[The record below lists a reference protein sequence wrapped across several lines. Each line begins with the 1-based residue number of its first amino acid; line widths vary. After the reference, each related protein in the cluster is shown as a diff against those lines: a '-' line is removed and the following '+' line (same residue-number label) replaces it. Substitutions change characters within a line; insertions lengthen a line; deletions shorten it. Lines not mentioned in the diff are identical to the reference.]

1 MSEGEQLSDTKLK
14 LLFKLFVRSYLQR
27 KNGLY
32 QTIKRLE
39 SYYDKVDGM
48 EEEDM
53 EGDAFSTMVT
63 QSIMDVHETSMK
75 NDELLVD
82 FIELIQKYESD
93 EELDKELTDTI
104 FDIDDSIENEDD
116 FDQDKIKEILKNVK

>member
-1 MSEGEQLSDTKLK
+1 MAEENHETKLK

-39 SYYDKVDGM
+39 SYYNKYDDL
-48 EEEDM
+48 ED
-53 EGDAFSTMVT
+53 EDDIQADEFSTMVT

-93 EELDKELTDTI
+93 EDLEQEISDTI
-104 FDIDDSIENEDD
+104 FDIDDNIENEDD
-116 FDQDKIKEILKNVK
+116 FDQDKIKEVLKNVR